1 MNNWKYLPVEIL
13 NLVFDGITSSSS
25 NAAKDFYQCQLTCKN
40 WSEPAQRR
48 LYESISIRCH
58 ITFMKLFATVRFSDF
73 YAAQFLKEITYH
85 GRDAPDIE
93 FLHLLL
99 LSCPNIEKLYCDNED
114 YYIRF
119 FEQIRLAYE
128 RGACKRIQYVDG
140 GSGKRPTSYYQ
151 MYLDTMYCLRNSL
164 HDLSIMDN
172 FKVQPHTTHSPLQTL
187 NEFSALRTLNI
198 KISCMKA
205 FYFIGKYT
213 ENCRKLEK
221 LQLHWCFNINTYED
235 IAADV
240 HSLIRCPTIQ
250 HLHLSLPLTKKA
262 LEFIIH
268 AFPNLDVLIASF
280 HVLGHSTNTIPNSL
294 WVNFLAFLQNTKRIV
309 AVEPMFIDDIPGVIA
324 GYFHTRKLNARL
336 YISHESSYG
345 MPCLKTI
352 KDRAKTGHG
361 DISIEL
367 QLPMMQSEN
376 ESIFFTLLLRAGSLL
391 YSLIFDGAAYDLCGY
406 VLDDAAWNIICQ
418 KCTSLEYLKL
428 ISTTIKGSTL
438 QLQQTNTSI
447 RNITMEYCDISYIMF
462 PILSIRLPLLSN
474 LSLMHCGITNRHKSY
489 PRDYYNAYINMPN
502 TSFDTLSWTEHYPRY
517 SKSKFKRAIV
527 RIDISSITYL
537 YIGKKDGS
545 ITRRSIEP
553 FQKFWKYKRE
563 SALHIR
569 CQDIK
574 KLNVIYDNYSWE
586 IVFTEL

>member
-221 LQLHWCFNINTYED
+221 LQLHWRLNINTYED

-294 WVNFLAFLQNTKRIV
+294 WVNFLDFLQNTKRIV
-309 AVEPMFIDDIPGVIA
+309 AVERIFIDDIPGVLTD
-324 GYFHTRKLNARL
+324 YFNRRKVDARL
-336 YISHESSYG
+336 LISHSNYFSV
-345 MPCLKTI
+345 PCLKII
-352 KDRAKTGHG
+352 KDKAHTGHG
-361 DISIEL
+361 DISIEV
-367 QLPMMQSEN
+367 QLLMVQNRN
-376 ESIFFTLLLRAGSLL
+376 EFIFFTLLHRIGSFFN
-391 YSLIFDGAAYDLCGY
+391 SLIFEAIPHHVCGFELDGAA
-406 VLDDAAWNIICQ
+406 LDVICQ

-428 ISTTIKGSTL
+428 ISTTITGSTL

-447 RNITMEYCDISYIMF
+447 RNITMEYCDISHELF
-462 PILSIRLPLLSN
+462 PALSIRLPLLSN
-474 LSLMHCGITNRHKSY
+474 LSLKHCGIMNSDKTY
-489 PRDYYNAYINMPN
+489 LGEDYNTLINMPN
-502 TSFDTLSWTEHYPRY
+502 TSFNTLSWTDYYPRY
-517 SKSKFKRAIV
+517 SKFKFKRAII